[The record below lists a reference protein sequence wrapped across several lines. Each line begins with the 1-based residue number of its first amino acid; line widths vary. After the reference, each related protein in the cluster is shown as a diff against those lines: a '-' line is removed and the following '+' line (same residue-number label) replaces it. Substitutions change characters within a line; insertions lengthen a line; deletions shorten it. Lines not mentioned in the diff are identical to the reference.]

1 LEQLTDSLFERTI
14 KPVKDCIAASKVSAE
29 QIDELVLVGGMT
41 RMPKVVETARKLA
54 GKTPNQGVNPD
65 EVVAIGAA
73 IQGGVLQ
80 GDVKDILLLDVT
92 PLTLAIE
99 TMGGVATPMIP
110 RNTTI
115 PFKKQETFS
124 TASDNQPGV
133 EIVVTQG
140 ERPMSRDNKVL
151 GTFKLDG
158 IEPSRRGEPQIEVTF
173 DIDANG
179 ILNVSAKDKKTGKT
193 QHISIKGSSGL
204 SQDEIEKAK
213 RDAELHAEEDKK
225 RKESAEARNHAE
237 TLIFQVEK
245 QLGEIGDKLSD
256 EQKQPIT
263 DQIGKIKEAIT
274 SNEVDRIKSATDELE
289 RLFSQ
294 VAAAAQGAGFNPADM
309 AGAGAG
315 GPPDADE
322 SGSGEPKQAK
332 GKVVD
337 ADFEVVNDDKKA

>member
-1 LEQLTDSLFERTI
+1 
-14 KPVKDCIAASKVSAE
+14 
-29 QIDELVLVGGMT
+29 
-41 RMPKVVETARKLA
+41 
-54 GKTPNQGVNPD
+54 
-65 EVVAIGAA
+65 
-73 IQGGVLQ
+73 
-80 GDVKDILLLDVT
+80 
-92 PLTLAIE
+92 
-99 TMGGVATPMIP
+99 
-110 RNTTI
+110 
-115 PFKKQETFS
+115 
-124 TASDNQPGV
+124 
-133 EIVVTQG
+133 
-140 ERPMSRDNKVL
+140 MSRDNKVL

-245 QLGEIGDKLSD
+245 QLGEIGDKLSG

-263 DQIGKIKEAIT
+263 DQIEKIKEAIT